1 MAEDR
6 LTDDGKRIFREL
18 DKLASQMVAVGFQ
31 QGDVTEES
39 GVDICDVAAFNEL
52 GTEHIPSRPFMRQS
66 IDGNADKI
74 TEFMQSKVDEIIG
87 GKTAD
92 QVLKE
97 IGIFQKGLVQ
107 ETIKEGDFAPNAP
120 ATIRKKG
127 SATPLIDTGL
137 MRQSVNYQI
146 KKKGG

>member
-18 DKLASQMVAVGFQ
+18 DKLASLMVAVGFQ
-31 QGDVTEES
+31 QGDATEES